1 MRSGLDDQP
10 AGLDAD
16 SLHVL
21 RQRPLQEA
29 DGGRVQQQAKRRRR
43 KALATDR
50 KFIYIYTELS
60 TRSTVVDPHISAD
73 P

>member
-1 MRSGLDDQP
+1 MTHP

-29 DGGRVQQQAKRRRR
+29 DRGRIQEQAKRWRRQ
-43 KALATDR
+43 ALATHR
-50 KFIYIYTELS
+50 EFFHIYTELS
-60 TRSTVVDPHISAD
+60 TRPPSSTRT
-73 P
+73 